1 MPLEQAV
8 RRLQRPG
15 QRRGEHHLHRIA
27 GQRRAGLCHL
37 EVAELAQRRVEMQ
50 RVDGI
55 HTPGGVER
63 GFAVADAKNGLGR
76 HGGAKY
82 GRTAARPK
90 ARRPLA
96 SRPELVSESAREEVR
111 VSEITHLLRAA
122 RGGDAQAAGQAFARV
137 YDELRRLARARL
149 RQHRTMTL
157 LDTTALVHES
167 YLKLVG
173 TAEAAVEDRHHF
185 FAYASQVM
193 RSVIVDFA
201 RARLAERR
209 GGKAEKVV
217 LDTALGERLAAPED
231 DVLRV
236 HEALEALA
244 QADERAAR
252 VVEMR
257 YFGGLT
263 EPEIAEVL
271 GLSERT
277 VRRDWEKARLMLLAQ
292 LG

>member
-1 MPLEQAV
+1 MS
-8 RRLQRPG
+8 
-15 QRRGEHHLHRIA
+15 
-27 GQRRAGLCHL
+27 
-37 EVAELAQRRVEMQ
+37 ELTQ
-50 RVDGI
+50 
-55 HTPGGVER
+55 
-63 GFAVADAKNGLGR
+63 
-76 HGGAKY
+76 
-82 GRTAARPK
+82 
-90 ARRPLA
+90 
-96 SRPELVSESAREEVR
+96 
-111 VSEITHLLRAA
+111 LLRAA
-122 RGGDAQAAGQAFARV
+122 RGGDAQAADKAFSRV
-137 YDELRRLARARL
+137 YAELRRLARARL

-173 TAEAAVEDRHHF
+173 TEGVAVEDRHHF
-185 FAYASQVM
+185 FAYASRVM

-201 RARLAERR
+201 RAKLAERR
-209 GGKAEKVV
+209 GGDAEKVV
-217 LDTALGERLAAPED
+217 LDTALGERLAAPES

-244 QADERAAR
+244 QADERAAQ

-263 EPEIAEVL
+263 EPEIAQVL

-277 VRRDWEKARLMLLAQ
+277 VRRDWEKARLLLLAQ